1 MVFVSTSNTA
11 ASKNLFPERVI
22 PSPTPTN
29 LILEVGHALSRP
41 YELICIGGW
50 GHDLALKM
58 NFQERIMPDPSPG
71 FAKPVGTSPV

>member
-29 LILEVGHALSRP
+29 LILEAGHALSRP
-41 YELICIGGW
+41 YDLICIGGW
-50 GHDLALKM
+50 GHDLALKL
-58 NFQERIMPDPSPG
+58 NFQEWIMPDPSPG
-71 FAKPVGTSPV
+71 FAKPAGTSPV